1 MTKCKNRSR
10 SFALL
15 SDFSNDIR
23 LNPTFARVKAVYD
36 SRESLKLSP
45 EQVTLLDKNTKV
57 FLEMAPTYRK
67 RRKQITRNRQRTIK
81 AESAFENIFAETN
94 AFEMHLTDEKTL
106 PDYPKELSK
115 PLVLKQKRK
124 EKKVGFSP

>member
-23 LNPTFARVKAVYD
+23 LNPTLFARVKAVYD

-45 EQVTLLDKNTKV
+45 EQVT
-57 FLEMAPTYRK
+57 Y
-67 RRKQITRNRQRTIK
+67 
-81 AESAFENIFAETN
+81 
-94 AFEMHLTDEKTL
+94 
-106 PDYPKELSK
+106 
-115 PLVLKQKRK
+115 
-124 EKKVGFSP
+124 

>member
-23 LNPTFARVKAVYD
+23 LNPELFARVKAVYD
-36 SRESLKLSP
+36 SRIVDISP

-57 FLEMAPTYRK
+57 FLEMAL
-67 RRKQITRNRQRTIK
+67 I
-81 AESAFENIFAETN
+81 
-94 AFEMHLTDEKTL
+94 
-106 PDYPKELSK
+106 YPKD
-115 PLVLKQKRK
+115 
-124 EKKVGFSP
+124 KKTNYAK

>member
-23 LNPTFARVKAVYD
+23 LNPTLFARVKAVYD

-45 EQVTLLDKNTKV
+45 EQVTLLDKKYKSFSRNGAN
-57 FLEMAPTYRK
+57 LLK

-81 AESAFENIFAETN
+81 ESAIW
-94 AFEMHLTDEKTL
+94 
-106 PDYPKELSK
+106 
-115 PLVLKQKRK
+115 RK
-124 EKKVGFSP
+124 YF

>member
-23 LNPTFARVKAVYD
+23 LNPTLFARVKAVYD

-45 EQVTLLDKNTKV
+45 EQVTLLDKKYKSFSRNANL
-57 FLEMAPTYRK
+57 LE
-67 RRKQITRNRQRTIK
+67 
-81 AESAFENIFAETN
+81 
-94 AFEMHLTDEKTL
+94 
-106 PDYPKELSK
+106 
-115 PLVLKQKRK
+115 
-124 EKKVGFSP
+124 EKKTNYAK

>member
-23 LNPTFARVKAVYD
+23 LNPTLFARVKAVYD

-45 EQVTLLDKNTKV
+45 EQVTLLDKNS
-57 FLEMAPTYRK
+57 FS
-67 RRKQITRNRQRTIK
+67 RNGANFTERQYAK
-81 AESAFENIFAETN
+81 
-94 AFEMHLTDEKTL
+94 
-106 PDYPKELSK
+106 
-115 PLVLKQKRK
+115 
-124 EKKVGFSP
+124 

>member
-23 LNPTFARVKAVYD
+23 LNPTLFARVKAVYD

-57 FLEMAPTYRK
+57 FLEMAL
-67 RRKQITRNRQRTIK
+67 N
-81 AESAFENIFAETN
+81 
-94 AFEMHLTDEKTL
+94 LTE
-106 PDYPKELSK
+106 
-115 PLVLKQKRK
+115 
-124 EKKVGFSP
+124 EKKTNYAK